1 MSDDRHLRLFTPAVV
16 DEELFEELPVDPVS
30 ESQARSSRHGRQFD
44 IEAFE
49 WLEAAGA
56 TIVEEY
62 PVVLGYR
69 LDALIEGRN
78 GARFYVDAHGT
89 PDRTDRPNAGL
100 RRTDTMLKAG
110 FKALR
115 LHQRRCEHPLLLVT
129 SHLPRG
135 GKAAFFLVELSDAI
149 FDAFA
154 IGDPLGLERLRS
166 YLNDAPAPVEPGYCP
181 WRAVQPSLLDDPFGD
196 DDAVGGED
204 AVGGDDGV
212 GGDDA

>member
-1 MSDDRHLRLFTPAVV
+1 MSERSEPDPRHLRLFTSPDV
-16 DEELFEELPVDPVS
+16 DDELFEELPTDPVS
-30 ESQARSSRHGRQFD
+30 ESQARSSRHGREFD

-56 TIVEEY
+56 TVVERY

-69 LDALIEGRN
+69 LDALIEGTN
-78 GARFYVDAHGT
+78 GRRFYVDAHGT

-115 LHQRRCEHPLLLVT
+115 LHQRHCEHPLLLVT
-129 SHLPRG
+129 SHMPRG
-135 GKAAFFLVELSDAI
+135 GKSAFFLAELSEAI

-154 IGDPLGLERLRS
+154 IGDSFGLQRLHS
-166 YLNDAPAPVEPGYCP
+166 YLTDVPARTHPGYCP

-196 DDAVGGED
+196 DDAFG
-204 AVGGDDGV
+204 GGD
-212 GGDDA
+212 A